1 MKINNKQVL
10 TILFVAVVVLIA
22 FYVYS
27 VKGIITQGE
36 VSGAMV
42 LKDQK
47 LTYAD
52 YEFLRDETFSNEI
65 YLPSDS
71 CEGVVN
77 YCHYVY
83 KSGVNASADINQ
95 DGKIDV
101 TDGFILAESFG
112 CKSGDTTD
120 CWNQPVDVCFF
131 VIGGRKFKDPTRDC
145 KFNQSDMN
153 LITASFGLK
162 NSYMNKPGCESDDI
176 CKSDINQD
184 GIVNAIDA
192 VIAGIE
198 FNKSADTFERLV
210 DTKSKAD
217 INKDGFVNAIDAVL
231 YGVNY
236 GKEAIEQKCSSVPL
250 AHIGGRKYSV
260 SATGRGLYY
269 TGVSYWCQM
278 L

>member
-1 MKINNKQVL
+1 MNSKNQKIL
-10 TILFVAVVVLIA
+10 IILVSA
-22 FYVYS
+22 FILVPIYAYS
-27 VKGIITQGE
+27 VKSATPSTI
-36 VSGAMV
+36 SGVMV

-47 LTYAD
+47 LTFAD

-65 YLPSDS
+65 YLPSDG

-83 KSGVNASADINQ
+83 KPGVNASADINQ
-95 DGKIDV
+95 DGKIDA
-101 TDGFILAESFG
+101 TDGFILMESFG
-112 CKSGDTTD
+112 CKSGDTLTN

-145 KFNQSDMN
+145 KFNQSDIN
-153 LITASFGLK
+153 LMTPSFGLK
-162 NSYMNKPGCESDDI
+162 NSYMNNPGCESDDI

-184 GIVNAIDA
+184 GVVNIIDA

-217 INKDGFVNAIDAVL
+217 INKDGQINIFDAVL

-236 GKEAIEQKCSSVPL
+236 GKEAIEQKCSSIPL

>member
-1 MKINNKQVL
+1 MNSKNQKIL
-10 TILFVAVVVLIA
+10 IILVSA
-22 FYVYS
+22 FILVPIYAYS
-27 VKGIITQGE
+27 VKSATPSTI
-36 VSGAMV
+36 SGVMV

-47 LTYAD
+47 LTFAD

-65 YLPSDS
+65 YLPSDG

-83 KSGVNASADINQ
+83 KPGVNASADINQ
-95 DGKIDV
+95 DGKIDA
-101 TDGFILAESFG
+101 TDGFILMESFG
-112 CKSGDTTD
+112 CKSGDTLTN

-145 KFNQSDMN
+145 KFNQSDIN
-153 LITASFGLK
+153 LMTPSFGLK
-162 NSYMNKPGCESDDI
+162 NSYMNNPGCESDDI

-184 GIVNAIDA
+184 GIVNIIDA

-217 INKDGFVNAIDAVL
+217 INKDGQINIFDAVL

-236 GKEAIEQKCSSVPL
+236 GKEAIEQKCSSIPL